1 MEVGEAQAMRL
12 KKIRAE
18 RSSGAVTAALDK
30 IRRVAK
36 SEENLMP
43 PIVEA
48 VKAEATIGEICEALR
63 DVFGEYSGVNYY

>member
-30 IRRVAK
+30 IRRVAQ
-36 SEENLMP
+36 SEGNLMP
-43 PIVEA
+43 TIVEA
-48 VKAEATIGEICEALR
+48 VKAEATVGEICGALR
-63 DVFGEYSGVNYY
+63 EVFGEYSSVNYW